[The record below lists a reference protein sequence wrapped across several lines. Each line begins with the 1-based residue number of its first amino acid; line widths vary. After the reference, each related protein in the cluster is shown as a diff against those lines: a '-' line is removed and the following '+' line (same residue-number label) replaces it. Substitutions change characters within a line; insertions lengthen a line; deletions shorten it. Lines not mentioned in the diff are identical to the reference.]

1 LIAPVTDTSILIVED
16 EPGIAELLRFALS
29 SSGFK
34 VQLANDVK
42 QGRSAL
48 AQRLPNLILL
58 DWMLPD
64 ESGVQ
69 WLRALRSDKRTRQ
82 VPVVMLTAKGQEQ
95 DKISGLDAGAD
106 DYVTKPFSPNELL
119 ARIRAVL
126 RRRQPEHGG
135 DVLQA
140 GSLSLDTQRHRV
152 LAGEQEV
159 SLGPTEFRLLRT
171 LMAQPG
177 RVFSRQQLLD
187 TVWGDTVIVEE
198 RTVDVHVLRL
208 RKALNPFGLEDAV
221 RTIRGVGYA
230 FADG

>member
-1 LIAPVTDTSILIVED
+1 VTNTSILIVED
-16 EPGIAELLRFALS
+16 EPGIAELVRFALS

-34 VQLANDVK
+34 VQVASDVRE
-42 QGRSAL
+42 GRAAL
-48 AQRLPNLILL
+48 SLGLPNLILL

-69 WLRALRSDKRTRQ
+69 WLRSLRADKRTRQ
-82 VPVVMLTAKGQEQ
+82 LPVVMLTAKGQEQ
-95 DKISGLDAGAD
+95 DKVGGLDAGAD

-126 RRRQPEHGG
+126 RRRQPEHSGEL
-135 DVLQA
+135 LQV
-140 GSLSLDTQRHRV
+140 GRITLDTQRHRV
-152 LAGEQEV
+152 SVGESEV
-159 SLGPTEFRLLRT
+159 ILGPTEFRLLRT

-187 TVWGDTVIVEE
+187 TVWGDAVIVEE

-208 RKALNPFGLEDAV
+208 RKALNPFELEDAV
-221 RTIRGVGYA
+221 RTVRGVGYA

>member
-1 LIAPVTDTSILIVED
+1 MTDTSILVVED
-16 EPGIAELLRFALS
+16 EPGIAELVRFALS
-29 SSGFK
+29 SSGYR
-34 VQLANDVK
+34 VQLAADAR
-42 QGRSAL
+42 QGRAAL
-48 AQRLPNLILL
+48 ARGLPNLILL

-69 WLRALRSDKRTRQ
+69 WLKSLRADKRTKQ
-82 VPVVMLTAKGQEQ
+82 LPVVMLTAKGQEQ
-95 DKISGLDAGAD
+95 DKVSGLDAGAD

-140 GSLSLDTQRHRV
+140 GNISLDTQRHKV
-152 LAGEQEV
+152 TVGDAEV
-159 SLGPTEFRLLRT
+159 SLGPTEFKLLRT
-171 LMAQPG
+171 LMAYPG

-187 TVWGDTVIVEE
+187 TVWGDSVIVEE

-208 RKALNPFGLEDAV
+208 RKALNPFGQEEAV
-221 RTIRGVGYA
+221 RTVRGVGYA
-230 FADG
+230 FGDG